1 MDSMEMRRDAIVQ
14 LINENGTVSF
24 SQIKKAFPQVSEM
37 TLRTDL
43 KFLDE
48 EQRILRVHGGARS
61 VQVLIGTDDDLN
73 RKAVRN
79 IPEKQKIAEKALG
92 LIHPDTTIF
101 LDSGSTATMFAGRFP
116 DQSNLIYTSGL
127 SCAIELSGL
136 SKPTVMIPGGK
147 LNRYSQSVN
156 GYSALQEIERVN
168 FDQVF
173 LGVTYYSS
181 TAGFTCGS
189 DDESF
194 IKSTAMHQS
203 DQVIVLMDSSK
214 VGKKCSY
221 KICDISDVDL
231 IISDGK
237 LPEDFLEECQKNQVI
252 VL

>member
-1 MDSMEMRRDAIVQ
+1 MDAMEIRRNAIVE
-14 LINENGTVSF
+14 LVNKYGTVSF
-24 SQIKKAFPQVSEM
+24 SQIKEQFSNVSEM

-43 KFLDE
+43 KALDE
-48 EQRILRVHGGARS
+48 AKEIVRIHGGAKS
-61 VQVLIGTDDDLN
+61 VQLVIGTDDYLT
-73 RKAVRN
+73 RRAVRN
-79 IPEKQKIAEKALG
+79 IQAKQEIARKALK
-92 LIHPDTTIF
+92 LIQPDTAIF
-101 LDSGSTATMFAGRFP
+101 MDSGSTTTELAKIFP

-156 GYSALQEIERVN
+156 GYSALKEIERVN